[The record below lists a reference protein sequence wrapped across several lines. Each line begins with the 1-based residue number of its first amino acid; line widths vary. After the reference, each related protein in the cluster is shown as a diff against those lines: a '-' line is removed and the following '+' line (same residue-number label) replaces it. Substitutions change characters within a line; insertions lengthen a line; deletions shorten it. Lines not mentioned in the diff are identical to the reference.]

1 MRYQETLVS
10 TYAGCV
16 CYDRLLKHGRVVEL
30 LKRNPYS
37 KQKTTV
43 IKVAMALY
51 ALIIPVDSFYG
62 RSIKILIHAARGAM
76 V

>member
-1 MRYQETLVS
+1 MSYQETLVS
-10 TYAGCV
+10 TDAGCV

-51 ALIIPVDSFYG
+51 ALIIPADSIMDAQLRF
-62 RSIKILIHAARGAM
+62 
-76 V
+76 